1 MQTVTLTQGLF
12 KYEFEQ
18 GEPLTVMGIT
28 LSAKAELPP
37 VTVNRAEPGAV
48 PDMALIMVVP
58 EATEVA
64 IPWEPV
70 VLLTLATSG
79 RDEFQVTDVVIF

>member
-1 MQTVTLTQGLF
+1 MIGS
-12 KYEFEQ
+12 
-18 GEPLTVMGIT
+18 T

-37 VTVNRAEPGAV
+37 VTVKGAEPGAV
-48 PDMALIMVVP
+48 PDTALIMVFP

-70 VLLTLATSG
+70 ALLMIATSG
-79 RDEFQVTDVVIF
+79 RDEFQVTDVVRT